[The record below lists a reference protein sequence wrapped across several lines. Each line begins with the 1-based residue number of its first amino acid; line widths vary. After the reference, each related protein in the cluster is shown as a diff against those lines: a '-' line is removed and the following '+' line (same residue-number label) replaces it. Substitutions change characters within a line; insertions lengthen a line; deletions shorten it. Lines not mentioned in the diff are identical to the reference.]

1 MRSPMTTV
9 VIAVVGFLVAA
20 LAGDTR
26 AEQALTVEQV
36 VALALEANPQVRA
49 ARARW
54 YSASHSVNQ
63 TYAPADP
70 ILSYGNFDSPTD
82 GFDHASSHSLQVS
95 QALQFPG
102 KAVLQAQSAKRT
114 AAIAR
119 LSYEAALRDVRAQAE
134 TGYYQILLDGALA
147 DLTAEN
153 VASLRRVL
161 EVTEVAYSSSS
172 VTQADFIG
180 AEFDLAA
187 AQQQERQFRTAEAND
202 ETALNQLLNRSPS
215 QPLPL
220 DRRLEFNPLEARL
233 DSLVDQATRLRQ
245 EILEAAL
252 AERNSATA
260 LTLAKLEYA
269 PDYTVSYIFNHYLLP
284 SAAPAPS
291 ITQTHGFSI
300 AFNAPLFFWL
310 KQNEDVAR
318 ASYDLEAAREDLS
331 SIKNQTAAQVTTLYR
346 QARLSYSTA
355 VLYRNS
361 LIPLARQWFEVALVG
376 YQGGKIDF
384 VTLATT
390 LRQSNDARVV
400 YLQAA
405 NQFLAQR
412 IALEQAIGGPIA
424 R

>member
-1 MRSPMTTV
+1 MRSPVTTTA
-9 VIAVVGFLVAA
+9 IA
-20 LAGDTR
+20 LAILIVILAGQAR
-26 AEQALTVEQV
+26 AEQPLTVDQV

-54 YSASHSVNQ
+54 YSASHTIQQN
-63 TYAPADP
+63 YAPVDP

-82 GFDHASSHSLQVS
+82 GFDHASSHSLQVG

-102 KAVLQAQSAKRT
+102 KALLQADNAKRT
-114 AAIAR
+114 ASIAR
-119 LSYEAALRDVRAQAE
+119 LTYDASLRDVRAQAQ
-134 TGYYQILLDGALA
+134 TAFYQILLDSALA
-147 DLTAEN
+147 DVTATN

-161 EVTEVAYSSSS
+161 EVTEVAYSTSS
-172 VTQADFIG
+172 VTQSDFIG
-180 AEFDLAA
+180 AEFSLAQ

-202 ETALNQLLNRSPS
+202 ETTLNQLLNRSPS
-215 QPLPL
+215 QPLHL
-220 DRRLEFNPLEARL
+220 DHRLEFGALETR
-233 DSLVDQATRLRQ
+233 VDTLIEQASALRQ

-252 AERNSATA
+252 TERNTETA

-269 PDYTVSYIFNHYLLP
+269 PDYTVTYIFNHYLLP

-300 AFNAPLFFWL
+300 SFNAPVFFWL
-310 KQNEDVAR
+310 KQNEDIKR
-318 ASYDLEAAREDLS
+318 ATYDMEAAREDLS
-331 SIKNQTAAQVTTLYR
+331 SIRNQTAAQVTTLYR
-346 QARLSYSTA
+346 QAQLSYNTA
-355 VLYRNS
+355 VLYRDS

-384 VTLATT
+384 ITLATT
-390 LRQSNDARVV
+390 LQQSNDTRVA

-412 IALEQAIGGPIA
+412 IALEQAIGGPIPK
-424 R
+424 

>member
-1 MRSPMTTV
+1 MRSPITNAIIALV
-9 VIAVVGFLVAA
+9 IVIAP
-20 LAGDTR
+20 LAGE
-26 AEQALTVEQV
+26 AAAGQALTVEQV

-54 YSASHSVNQ
+54 YAANHSINQ
-63 TYAPADP
+63 NYAPVDP
-70 ILSYGNFDSPTD
+70 ILSFGNLDSPTN
-82 GFDHASSHSLQVS
+82 GFDHASAHSLQIT

-102 KAVLQAQSAKRT
+102 KALLQVDTARRA

-119 LSYEAALRDVRAQAE
+119 LTYEAVQRDVRAQAE
-134 TGYYQILLDGALA
+134 TGFYQILLDSALVG
-147 DLTAEN
+147 LSAET

-161 EVTEVAYSSSS
+161 EVTEVAYSSST

-180 AEFDLAA
+180 AEFGLAA

-202 ETALNQLLNRSPS
+202 ETALNQLLSRPPG
-215 QPLPL
+215 QPLQL
-220 DRRLEFNPLEARL
+220 DRRLQFSPLETRV
-233 DSLVDQATRLRQ
+233 DSLVDEAARLRQ

-252 AERNSATA
+252 AEHNSETA
-260 LTLAKLEYA
+260 ITLAKLEYA
-269 PDYTVSYIFNHYLLP
+269 PDYTVAYIFNHYLLP
-284 SAAPAPS
+284 SDAPAPS
-291 ITQTHGFSI
+291 FTQTHGFSI
-300 AFNAPLFFWL
+300 AFNAPAFFWL
-310 KQNEDVAR
+310 KQNEDVKR
-318 ASYDLEAAREDLS
+318 ATYDLEAAREDLS

-346 QARLSYSTA
+346 QAQLSYSTA

-384 VTLATT
+384 ITLATT
-390 LRQSNDARVV
+390 LQQSNDARVA

-412 IALEQAIGGPIA
+412 IALEQAIGGPIP

>member
-9 VIAVVGFLVAA
+9 VIALVALLIA
-20 LAGDTR
+20 TLVGDTR

-54 YSASHSVNQ
+54 YSAGHSINQ
-63 TYAPADP
+63 NYAPADP

-82 GFDHASSHSLQVS
+82 GIDHASSHSLQVS

-102 KAVLQAQSAKRT
+102 KALLQAESAKRT

-119 LSYEAALRDVRAQAE
+119 LTYEAALRDIRAQAE

-180 AEFDLAA
+180 AEFELAA
-187 AQQQERQFRTAEAND
+187 AEQQERQFRTAEAND
-202 ETALNQLLNRSPS
+202 ETALNQLLNRSPN

-220 DRRLEFNPLEARL
+220 DRRLEFSPLEARL
-233 DSLVDQATRLRQ
+233 DTLVDQATRLRQ
-245 EILEAAL
+245 EILQAAL

-269 PDYTVSYIFNHYLLP
+269 PDYSVTYIFNHYLIS
-284 SAAPAPS
+284 SAAPAPN

-310 KQNEDVAR
+310 KQNEDVQR
-318 ASYDLEAAREDLS
+318 AGYDLEAAREDLS

-346 QARLSYSTA
+346 QAQLSYSTA

-376 YQGGKIDF
+376 YQGSKIDF

-412 IALEQAIGGPIA
+412 IALEQAIGGPIP